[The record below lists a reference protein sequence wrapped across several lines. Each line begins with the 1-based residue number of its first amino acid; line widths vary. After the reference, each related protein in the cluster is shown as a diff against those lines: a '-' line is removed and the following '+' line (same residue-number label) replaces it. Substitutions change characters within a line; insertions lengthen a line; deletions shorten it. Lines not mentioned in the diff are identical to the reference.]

1 MYEERKSQLVCLF
14 QTFKSFVIT
23 VDLWTERFTGIHYVG
38 ISLHNVNAQFQLQPF
53 ALCCRAYELES
64 QTSVNVRRFV
74 NSIFGQ
80 FGLSLGP
87 SSSYIVSENEN
98 KMCCAFGDLKRIGCS
113 DHYLNKILEKTFTNE
128 KLFELE
134 ELSYALIDEVI
145 EKLSVEQRPTIHLV
159 VLLRQYLLKCCVV
172 WYKDDDDN
180 ESGLISVKKF
190 IATILHPQL
199 THFDKTPADKT
210 RAMQLLQNEIVK
222 RANQN
227 KLSSFSSTSNSS
239 SCTPIILSL
248 PTSSSE
254 QTATETKKKS
264 LLSLCFGDPR
274 SPTSIV
280 DEFASW
286 MSSTLVLNDEEKD
299 DVLGF
304 WSHHGKSFCI
314 ISTIISEQD

>member
-1 MYEERKSQLVCLF
+1 MYEERKPQLVCLF

-134 ELSYALIDEVI
+134 EVQKLFCMMKEII
-145 EKLSVEQRPTIHLV
+145 EYVRHAH
-159 VLLRQYLLKCCVV
+159 R
-172 WYKDDDDN
+172 
-180 ESGLISVKKF
+180 
-190 IATILHPQL
+190 
-199 THFDKTPADKT
+199 
-210 RAMQLLQNEIVK
+210 
-222 RANQN
+222 QN
-227 KLSSFSSTSNSS
+227 KL
-239 SCTPIILSL
+239 
-248 PTSSSE
+248 
-254 QTATETKKKS
+254 
-264 LLSLCFGDPR
+264 
-274 SPTSIV
+274 
-280 DEFASW
+280 
-286 MSSTLVLNDEEKD
+286 
-299 DVLGF
+299 
-304 WSHHGKSFCI
+304 
-314 ISTIISEQD
+314 